1 MEDIDPARAA
11 LRRPRIGHPADAP
24 DDHDAPPLERRR
36 RRIIDNDGAGAPIAH
51 ATRMDPV
58 AGAVAAVMRTAV
70 LAAPQEPA
78 RAAFVMDNDVGCNA
92 SAVVVAIAATLAH
105 LVPSVMRLTMR
116 PLGPFGEA
124 VDLFAV
130 GRVVMATPDSAI
142 TLALV
147 ERTRRDARTVAG
159 VTPAHCVQ
167 GEWEWDPAAGA
178 FALARG
184 TMAWATEV
192 AETTRHVPAVVAHAL
207 AAAIRRGD
215 PSMHGVAVQVDSA
228 GGAVWR
234 PVVHN
239 LPVALTARQAWGMSR
254 PHDWDTYRAAL
265 DAALELLRPVS
276 WCEETWLLAPQAH
289 DPRIRTVEERGRRA
303 WIDADG
309 EPRGAVRLSRNARA
323 ILVARGLLPAR
334 DEA

>member
-1 MEDIDPARAA
+1 MMEEEGTS
-11 LRRPRIGHPADAP
+11 RRPRIESLLAMPADEHAARDALAP
-24 DDHDAPPLERRR
+24 LRRR
-36 RRIIDNDGAGAPIAH
+36 RRGG
-51 ATRMDPV
+51 
-58 AGAVAAVMRTAV
+58 GGFSEGGGVAAPALAPALAPAPPQGDADEARVM
-70 LAAPQEPA
+70 LADAN
-78 RAAFVMDNDVGCNA
+78 RSIDTVGM
-92 SAVVVAIAATLAH
+92 VVAVAATLAH
-105 LVPSVMRLTMR
+105 VAPDVVRLTVR
-116 PLGPFGEA
+116 AIGPFGET

-130 GRVVMATPDSAI
+130 GRVILYTSSGDDIALT
-142 TLALV
+142 LV

-159 VTPAHCVQ
+159 VAPAHCLQ
-167 GEWEWDPAAGA
+167 GEWEWDAAAGA

-184 TMAWATEV
+184 TMAWATE
-192 AETTRHVPAVVAHAL
+192 ALGTTRHVPAVVADAL

-239 LPVALTARQAWGMSR
+239 LPVALTARQAWGMSW

-265 DAALELLRPVS
+265 DAALEMLRPVS
-276 WCEETWLLAPQAH
+276 WCEETWLLAPQAR

-303 WIDADG
+303 WIAADG
-309 EPRGAVRLSRNARA
+309 EPTVAVRLSRNARA

-334 DEA
+334 DDA